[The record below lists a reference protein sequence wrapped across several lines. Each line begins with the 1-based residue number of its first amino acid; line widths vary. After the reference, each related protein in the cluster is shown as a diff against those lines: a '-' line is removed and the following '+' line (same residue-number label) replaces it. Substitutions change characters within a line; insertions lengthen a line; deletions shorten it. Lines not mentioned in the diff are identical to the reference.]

1 MRFWIDFWAV
11 FFFAS
16 LVLFTGIAVVVA
28 IGGFFNIRTLFKGL
42 RSRSNPQSSDETSQV

>member
-16 LVLFTGIAVVVA
+16 LVLFTGIAVIVA

-42 RSRSNPQSSDETSQV
+42 RNRSNPQGGDGPTQA